1 MEEYSMEE
9 HRITGGS
16 LAEFGRYLRE
26 EEYGKATVEKYL
38 REIRY
43 FCRWLGNREVD
54 KKTAAEFKGSLQE
67 KRYAPSTVNGKL
79 SALNAF
85 FRFAGWEECRVKFLR
100 IQRQIFRDHK
110 KELRREEYRRLLKT
124 AKDRK
129 NNRLALLMETVCGTG
144 IRVSEIEY
152 ITVEAL
158 KRGRAE
164 VRLKG
169 KVRVIFLPGKL
180 CRRLLSYA
188 GKQKIVSGEIF
199 LTRNGGRLSRRQ
211 VWREMKELRR
221 YAGVEEARVFPHNL
235 RHLFAEAYYRVSG
248 DIVKL
253 ADMLGHSS
261 VETTRIYLSTSGK
274 EHMRYLESMGL
285 LT

>member
-1 MEEYSMEE
+1 
-9 HRITGGS
+9 
-16 LAEFGRYLRE
+16 
-26 EEYGKATVEKYL
+26 
-38 REIRY
+38 
-43 FCRWLGNREVD
+43 
-54 KKTAAEFKGSLQE
+54 
-67 KRYAPSTVNGKL
+67 
-79 SALNAF
+79 
-85 FRFAGWEECRVKFLR
+85 
-100 IQRQIFRDHK
+100 
-110 KELRREEYRRLLKT
+110 
-124 AKDRK
+124 
-129 NNRLALLMETVCGTG
+129 METVCGTG

-211 VWREMKELRR
+211 VWREMKELSR

>member
-1 MEEYSMEE
+1 MKG
-9 HRITGGS
+9 HRITDRS
-16 LAEFGRYLRE
+16 LAEFGQYLAE
-26 EEYGKATVEKYL
+26 EEYEKATVEKYL
-38 REIRY
+38 REVRHFY
-43 FCRWLGNREVD
+43 RWLGDREVD

-67 KRYAPSTVNGKL
+67 MEYAPSTVNGKL
-79 SALNAF
+79 SALNTF

-100 IQRQIFRDHK
+100 IQRQIFRDQQ
-110 KELRREEYRRLLKT
+110 KELNREEYKRLLKT

-129 NNRLALLMETVCGTG
+129 NDRLALFMETVCGTG
-144 IRVSEIEY
+144 IRVSETEY

-164 VRLKG
+164 IRLKG

-180 CRRLLSYA
+180 CRRLLNYA
-188 GKQKIVSGEIF
+188 GRQGIVSGEIF
-199 LTRNGGRLSRRQ
+199 LTRNGGRLSRKQ
-211 VWREMKELRR
+211 VWREMKELCR
-221 YAGVEEARVFPHNL
+221 YAGVEETRVFPHNL
-235 RHLFAEAYYRVSG
+235 RHLFAKAYYKVSG

-261 VETTRIYLSTSGK
+261 VETTRIYLRTSGK

>member
-1 MEEYSMEE
+1 MKG
-9 HRITGGS
+9 HRITDRS
-16 LAEFGRYLRE
+16 LAEFGQYLAE
-26 EEYGKATVEKYL
+26 EEYEKATAEKYL
-38 REIRY
+38 REVRHFY
-43 FCRWLGNREVD
+43 RWLGDREVD
-54 KKTAAEFKGSLQE
+54 KRTAAEFKGSLQE
-67 KRYAPSTVNGKL
+67 MEYAPSTVNGKL
-79 SALNAF
+79 SALNTF

-100 IQRQIFRDHK
+100 IQRQIFRDQK
-110 KELRREEYRRLLKT
+110 KELNREEYKRLLKT

-129 NNRLALLMETVCGTG
+129 NDRLALFMETVCGTG
-144 IRVSEIEY
+144 IRVSETEY

-164 VRLKG
+164 IRLKG

-180 CRRLLSYA
+180 CRRLLNYA
-188 GKQKIVSGEIF
+188 GRQGIVSGEIF
-199 LTRNGGRLSRRQ
+199 LTRNGGRLSRKQ
-211 VWREMKELRR
+211 VWREMKELCR
-221 YAGVEEARVFPHNL
+221 YAGVEETRVFPHNL
-235 RHLFAEAYYRVSG
+235 RHLFAKAYYKVSG

-261 VETTRIYLSTSGK
+261 VETTRIYLRTSGK

>member
-1 MEEYSMEE
+1 MEE
-9 HRITGGS
+9 HRITGRS
-16 LAEFGRYLRE
+16 LAEFGQYLVE
-26 EEYGKATVEKYL
+26 EEYEKATVEKYM
-38 REIRY
+38 REIRRFY
-43 FCRWLGNREVD
+43 RWLGDRAVD
-54 KKTAAEFKGSLQE
+54 KRIAAEFKGSLQE
-67 KRYAPSTVNGKL
+67 REYAPSTVNGKL

-100 IQRQIFRDHK
+100 IQRQIFRDQK
-110 KELRREEYRRLLKT
+110 KELSREEYRRLLK
-124 AKDRK
+124 AARDRK

-144 IRVSEIEY
+144 IRVSETEY

-180 CRRLLSYA
+180 CCRLLNYA
-188 GKQKIVSGEIF
+188 EEQGIVSGEIF
-199 LTRNGGRLSRRQ
+199 LTRNGRRLSRRQ
-211 VWREMKELRR
+211 VWREMKELCR
-221 YAGVEEARVFPHNL
+221 YAGVEKARVFPHNL
-235 RHLFAEAYYRVSG
+235 RHLFAEAYYRVSR

-261 VETTRIYLSTSGK
+261 VETTRIYLRTSGK
-274 EHMRYLESMGL
+274 EHMRYLESTGL
-285 LT
+285 LI

>member
-1 MEEYSMEE
+1 MEE
-9 HRITGGS
+9 HRITGRS
-16 LAEFGRYLRE
+16 LAEFGQYLEE
-26 EEYGKATVEKYL
+26 EEYEKSTVEKYL
-38 REIRY
+38 REIRHFY
-43 FCRWLGNREVD
+43 RWLGDRAVD
-54 KKTAAEFKGSLQE
+54 KRIAAEFKGSLQE
-67 KRYAPSTVNGKL
+67 RGYAPSTVNGKL

-100 IQRQIFRDHK
+100 IQRQIFRDQK
-110 KELRREEYRRLLKT
+110 RELSREEYRRLLK
-124 AKDRK
+124 AARDRR

-144 IRVSEIEY
+144 IRISETEY

-164 VRLKG
+164 IRLKG

-180 CRRLLSYA
+180 CCRLLSYA
-188 GKQKIVSGEIF
+188 EKQGIDSGEIF

-211 VWREMKELRR
+211 VWREMKELSR
-221 YAGVEEARVFPHNL
+221 YAGVEETRVFPHNL
-235 RHLFAEAYYRVSG
+235 RHLFAEAYYRVSR

-261 VETTRIYLSTSGK
+261 VETTRIYLRTSGK
-274 EHMRYLESMGL
+274 EHMRYLESTGL
-285 LT
+285 LI

>member
-1 MEEYSMEE
+1 MKG
-9 HRITGGS
+9 HRITDRS
-16 LAEFGRYLRE
+16 LAEFGQYLVQ
-26 EEYGKATVEKYL
+26 EEYEKATVEKYL
-38 REIRY
+38 REVRHFY
-43 FCRWLGNREVD
+43 RWLGDREVD
-54 KKTAAEFKGSLQE
+54 KRTAAEFKGSLQE
-67 KRYAPSTVNGKL
+67 MEYAPSTVNGKL
-79 SALNAF
+79 SALNTF

-100 IQRQIFRDHK
+100 IQRQIFRDQK
-110 KELRREEYRRLLKT
+110 KELNREEYKRLLKT

-129 NNRLALLMETVCGTG
+129 NDRLALFMETVCGTG
-144 IRVSEIEY
+144 IRVSETEY

-164 VRLKG
+164 IRLKG

-180 CRRLLSYA
+180 CRRLLNYA
-188 GKQKIVSGEIF
+188 GRQGIVSGEIF
-199 LTRNGGRLSRRQ
+199 LTRNGGRLSRKQ
-211 VWREMKELRR
+211 VWREMKELCR
-221 YAGVEEARVFPHNL
+221 YAGVEETRVFPHNL
-235 RHLFAEAYYRVSG
+235 RHLFAKAYYKVSG

-261 VETTRIYLSTSGK
+261 VETTRIYLRTSGK

>member
-1 MEEYSMEE
+1 MEE
-9 HRITGGS
+9 HRITGQN
-16 LAEFGRYLRE
+16 LAEFGQYLAE
-26 EEYGKATVEKYL
+26 EEYEKATVEKYM
-38 REIRY
+38 REIRRFY
-43 FCRWLGNREVD
+43 RWLGDRAVD
-54 KKTAAEFKGSLQE
+54 KRIAAEFKGSLQE
-67 KRYAPSTVNGKL
+67 REYAPSTVNGKL

-100 IQRQIFRDHK
+100 IQRQIFRDQK
-110 KELRREEYRRLLKT
+110 KELSREEYRRLLK
-124 AKDRK
+124 AARDRK

-144 IRVSEIEY
+144 IRVSETEY

-180 CRRLLSYA
+180 CCRLLNYA
-188 GKQKIVSGEIF
+188 EEQGIVSGEIF
-199 LTRNGGRLSRRQ
+199 LTRNGRRLSRRQ
-211 VWREMKELRR
+211 VWREMKELCR
-221 YAGVEEARVFPHNL
+221 YAGVEKARVFPHNL
-235 RHLFAEAYYRVSG
+235 RHLFAEAYYRVSR

-261 VETTRIYLSTSGK
+261 VETTRIYLRTSGK
-274 EHMRYLESMGL
+274 EHMRYLESTGL
-285 LT
+285 LI